1 MRLSSL
7 APALLEGLASTL
19 RPPAGERGK
28 QPGEGRKPPDSSG
41 GVAAAAAA
49 AGGGGEARR
58 EPLLGAGSFLLAGAA
73 RDRGGKTRPSSS
85 LTHPLAR
92 APFFRRQ
99 PPFLIVRTL
108 FGAELGKGTPA
119 SGQWESRGAFTPL
132 PLLSRPAHASGEQ
145 GGGGMRLVRTH
156 AFTHGPTKA
165 CRCIA
170 RLLTF
175 GYRRPP
181 WRGLKGIGTF
191 LAPG

>member
-1 MRLSSL
+1 MPPLSAPTL
-7 APALLEGLASTL
+7 AKKGSSPA
-19 RPPAGERGK
+19 RK
-28 QPGEGRKPPDSSG
+28 GRKPPDSSG
-41 GVAAAAAA
+41 GVAAA
-49 AGGGGEARR
+49 GGGGEARR
-58 EPLLGAGSFLLAGAA
+58 EPVLGAGSFLLAGAA
-73 RDRGGKTRPSSS
+73 RDQGGKTRPSSS
-85 LTHPLAR
+85 FTHPLARAR

-145 GGGGMRLVRTH
+145 GGGRMRLVRTH
-156 AFTHGPTKA
+156 ALTHGPTKA

-181 WRGLKGIGTF
+181 WRGLEGIGTS